1 MYLLE
6 SYDQFSQR
14 KKNIDNQINIQ
25 KKKAKQKLT
34 GLKRQRH
41 QLKIEE
47 IKKKMNTYVAG
58 ASGY

>member
-1 MYLLE
+1 MLE
-6 SYDQFSQR
+6 KYDQFIQR
-14 KKNIDNQINIQ
+14 KKFIDNQIDSQ
-25 KKKAKQKLT
+25 KKLTKKKLN
-34 GLKRQRH
+34 GLTRQRQ